1 MRMTMICCP
10 FKTSYGS
17 YASCL
22 KAELEKKT
30 GSTMQWVASNC
41 GCGDPIE
48 TSRQFQTTQ
57 CDYFENPPII
67 GDFRSQQAW
76 KRKVRSVARNA
87 VLYMRARKYAS
98 LARGAEIIHF
108 QQILNAYGSKAVFH
122 WLRQPSNAVRVIT
135 VHELDA
141 EQLESPESNR
151 TYDLADAI
159 IVHCEDLKKHMVALK
174 IPEEKIHVVLHG
186 VAIPKPAKDQDRDA
200 VREGIIFYG
209 GHKLMTGKGIQNLFQ
224 AMQMLKQ
231 QMGNAAPTVRI
242 HGHYGTTIP
251 VAGQKLAEEMGI
263 ADKVI
268 WLNQISV
275 DEIVHHYQR
284 ALVCVLP
291 YTGSFAGLPASL
303 AAACQLP
310 IVCTRKAGLPD
321 HLGDT
326 PVWIDEENPQQL
338 ATRLR
343 ELLSS
348 DSLRREVAERQLK
361 RAEEFLRW
369 DVIADRTLQVY
380 AEAAKKKAASGWKP
394 SAAIKDIPTPQKP
407 KSEEPELVQIGR

>member
-10 FKTSYGS
+10 FKTSYGA

-48 TSRQFQTTQ
+48 TSRQFQTRQ
-57 CDYFENPPII
+57 CDYFESPPII

-87 VLYMRARKYAS
+87 VLYVRARKYAS
-98 LARGAEIIHF
+98 LAKNAEIVHF

-141 EQLESPESNR
+141 EQLESPQSNR
-151 TYDLADAI
+151 AYDLADGI

-174 IPEEKIHVVLHG
+174 VPEEKIHVVLHG
-186 VAIPKPAKDQDRDA
+186 VSIPSEAEDA
-200 VREGIIFYG
+200 VRQGLIFYG

-224 AMQMLKQ
+224 AMKMLKTT
-231 QMGNAAPTVRI
+231 MGDAAPTVRI

-251 VAGQKLAEEMGI
+251 VAGQKLAEEMDI

-268 WLNQISV
+268 WLNQITV

-291 YTGSFAGLPASL
+291 FTGSFAGLPASL
-303 AAACQLP
+303 AAACRLP
-310 IVCTRKAGLPD
+310 IVCTRKAGLTD

-326 PVWIDEENPQQL
+326 PVWIDEENPQEL
-338 ATRLR
+338 AARLT
-343 ELLSS
+343 ELLTSE
-348 DSLRREVAERQLK
+348 SLRREVAARQLQH
-361 RAEEFLRW
+361 AQQFLRW
-369 DVIADRTLQVY
+369 DVIADRTLEVY
-380 AEAAKKKAASGWKP
+380 AEAAKRKAASGWKP
-394 SAAIKDIPTPQKP
+394 SAGVAEIPPRKTP
-407 KSEEPELVQIGR
+407 KSEEAELVQIGG

>member
-1 MRMTMICCP
+1 
-10 FKTSYGS
+10 
-17 YASCL
+17 
-22 KAELEKKT
+22 
-30 GSTMQWVASNC
+30 
-41 GCGDPIE
+41 
-48 TSRQFQTTQ
+48 
-57 CDYFENPPII
+57 
-67 GDFRSQQAW
+67 
-76 KRKVRSVARNA
+76 
-87 VLYMRARKYAS
+87 
-98 LARGAEIIHF
+98 
-108 QQILNAYGSKAVFH
+108 VFH

-141 EQLESPESNR
+141 DQLESPESSR
-151 TYDLADAI
+151 TYDLADGI
-159 IVHCEDLKKHMVALK
+159 IVHCEDLKKHLVALK
-174 IPEEKIHVVLHG
+174 VPEDRIHVVLHG
-186 VAIPKPAKDQDRDA
+186 VSIPQPAPDA

-224 AMQMLKQ
+224 AMKMLKQ
-231 QMGNAAPTVRI
+231 QMGAAAPTVRI
-242 HGHYGTTIP
+242 HGHYGTTTP
-251 VAGQKLAEEMGI
+251 VAGQQLAEEMGI

-268 WLNQISV
+268 WLNQISG

-291 YTGSFAGLPASL
+291 FTGSFAGLPASL

-338 ATRLR
+338 AARLT
-343 ELLSS
+343 ELLKS
-348 DSLRREVAERQLK
+348 DGLRREVAARQLK

-380 AEAAKKKAASGWKP
+380 AEAAKRKAASGWKP
-394 SAAIKDIPTPQKP
+394 STTIPAAPTRQNS
-407 KSEEPELVQIGR
+407 KSEEQELVQTGR

>member
-22 KAELEKKT
+22 KTELEKKT
-30 GSTMQWVASNC
+30 GGAMQWVASNC

-48 TSRQFQTTQ
+48 TSRQFQTQQ

-67 GDFRSQQAW
+67 GDFRSKQAW

-98 LARGAEIIHF
+98 LSKNAEIVHF

-151 TYDLADAI
+151 TYNLADAI

-174 IPEEKIHVVLHG
+174 VPQEKIHVVLHG
-186 VAIPKPAKDQDRDA
+186 VSIPEPAQDKDA
-200 VREGIIFYG
+200 VRQGIIFYG

-224 AMQMLKQ
+224 AMKMLKE
-231 QMGNAAPTVRI
+231 QMGAAAPTLRI
-242 HGHYGTTIP
+242 HGHYGTTVP
-251 VAGQKLAEEMGI
+251 EAAQKLAEQMGI

-268 WLNQISV
+268 WLNQITV

-291 YTGSFAGLPASL
+291 FTGSFAGLPGSL

-338 ATRLR
+338 AARLT
-343 ELLSS
+343 ELLASET
-348 DSLRREVAERQLK
+348 LRREVAGRQLK

-380 AEAAKKKAASGWKP
+380 EAAARSKAASGWKP
-394 SAAIKDIPTPQKP
+394 STKIPAAPTPKTP

>member
-22 KAELEKKT
+22 KAEIEKKT
-30 GSTMQWVASNC
+30 GGDMQWVASNC

-48 TSRQFQTTQ
+48 TSRQFQAQ
-57 CDYFENPPII
+57 KCDYFETPPII
-67 GDFRSQQAW
+67 GDFRSKQAW

-87 VLYMRARKYAS
+87 VLYLRARKYAS
-98 LARGAEIIHF
+98 LSKDAEIVHF

-122 WLRQPSNAVRVIT
+122 WLRQPSNAVRVVT

-141 EQLESPESNR
+141 EQLEAPESNH
-151 TYDLADAI
+151 TYDLADGI

-174 IPEEKIHVVLHG
+174 VPAEKIHVVLHG
-186 VAIPKPAKDQDRDA
+186 VSIPPAA
-200 VREGIIFYG
+200 EGAAREGIIFYC
-209 GHKLMTGKGIQNLFQ
+209 GHKPMTGKGIQNLFQ
-224 AMQMLKQ
+224 AMKTLKQ
-231 QMGNAAPTVRI
+231 QMGDAAPTLRI

-251 VAGQKLAEEMGI
+251 VAGQQLAEEMGI

-268 WLNQISV
+268 WLNQITV

-291 YTGSFAGLPASL
+291 FTGSFAGLPASL

-338 ATRLR
+338 TARLT
-343 ELLSS
+343 ELLDSE
-348 DSLRREVAERQLK
+348 SLRRDVAARQLK
-361 RAEEFLRW
+361 RAQEFLRW

-380 AEAAKKKAASGWKP
+380 EEAAKRKTASGWKGTDKIPPAP
-394 SAAIKDIPTPQKP
+394 SQKA
-407 KSEEPELVQIGR
+407 EEHELVQIGK